1 MNDVKENTAAALKIS
16 EDVIITVAKLA
27 ALDVNGVAG
36 LSGEVSKLTKMRGNG
51 PISVTMVEDVAAID
65 IKIKIKSGFRVVQ
78 VAQQVQTA
86 VKDSIQ
92 SMTGVAVARVNVRV
106 CSVVFDGAALKKED
120 TGEEK

>member
-1 MNDVKENTAAALKIS
+1 MNDVKDNTAAALKIS

-36 LSGEVSKLTKMRGNG
+36 LSGEVSKMTKLRNNG
-51 PISVTMVEDVAAID
+51 PIAVAMVEDVAAID
-65 IKIKIKSGFRVVQ
+65 IKIKVKSGFRVVQ

-86 VKDSIQ
+86 VKDSVQ
-92 SMTGVAVARVNVRV
+92 SMTGVAVARVNVKV
-106 CSVVFDGAALKKED
+106 CGVVFDNVKKEN